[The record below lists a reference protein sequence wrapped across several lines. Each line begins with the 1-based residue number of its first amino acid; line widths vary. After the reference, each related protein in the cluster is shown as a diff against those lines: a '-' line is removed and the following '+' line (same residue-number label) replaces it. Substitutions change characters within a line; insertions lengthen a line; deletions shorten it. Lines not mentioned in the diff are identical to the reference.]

1 MLNKRHIIIAW
12 PTSHFASLSVCAPQ
26 FTSCISLP
34 QQLLLF
40 PILSLLYQMRVC
52 LSACIGNCLTKCFL
66 FLFLSL
72 FHPFGFRSTC
82 FASFVCL
89 FISAEPSVFQAQPPT
104 PPSAAQEATQSPIES
119 SPFLHSVKR
128 LFLNVNYILL
138 LISYGMNVGVFYAI
152 STLLNR
158 VSMQI
163 LDKNLWKRTP
173 FTWSIA
179 IWTLTHIHTHTHANT
194 HNLIHIFKCG
204 LCVHTVVVM
213 RLWHVYEPI

>member
-1 MLNKRHIIIAW
+1 MPYTQTDTSRIILSTRATINAQQKAHNHRMAYI
-12 PTSHFASLSVCAPQ
+12 TLSLCVLCASALAQ
-26 FTSCISLP
+26 FTSCFSLP
-34 QQLLLF
+34 QQLLLYLF
-40 PILSLLYQMRVC
+40 SPFVPNACLFVC
-52 LSACIGNCLTKCFL
+52 LLVSEIVSQNVFS
-66 FLFLSL
+66 LSL
-72 FHPFGFRSTC
+72 FLPIGFRSTC
-82 FASFVCL
+82 FASFRFDCL

-163 LDKNLWKRTP
+163 LDKNLWKQSP
-173 FTWSIA
+173 FA
-179 IWTLTHIHTHTHANT
+179 I
-194 HNLIHIFKCG
+194 
-204 LCVHTVVVM
+204 
-213 RLWHVYEPI
+213 

>member
-12 PTSHFASLSVCAPQ
+12 PTSHFASLCVCASIYIMYLVAATI
-26 FTSCISLP
+26 TSVPHSFPFVPNAC
-34 QQLLLF
+34 LF
-40 PILSLLYQMRVC
+40 VC
-52 LSACIGNCLTKCFL
+52 LYRKLSHKMFSLSFS
-66 FLFLSL
+66 LSL